1 MFGAATVR
9 ILRPAP
15 YRVYNIGS
23 HRPESVILVEILES
37 CLGRKAIKQFLPM
50 QQGDDPATFADVS
63 DLARDI
69 GFAPRAPLETA

>member
-1 MFGAATVR
+1 MIQRVLDIDGLKESSFWAATVR

-37 CLGRKAIKQFLPM
+37 CLGRKGNQAVPADAAGRRP
-50 QQGDDPATFADVS
+50 GDPG
-63 DLARDI
+63 R
-69 GFAPRAPLETA
+69 RR